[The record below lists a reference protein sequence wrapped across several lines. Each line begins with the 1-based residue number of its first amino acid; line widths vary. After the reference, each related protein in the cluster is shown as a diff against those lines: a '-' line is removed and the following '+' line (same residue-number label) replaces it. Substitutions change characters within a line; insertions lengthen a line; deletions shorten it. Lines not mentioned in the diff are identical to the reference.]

1 MLYITSLQL
10 IYFITVNA
18 ALMST
23 YYKLGS
29 VCLLNSYSLL
39 HFIVKTVKGW
49 INFLALGIF
58 YKNLTFQT
66 YDLVNTKL
74 ALTYLK
80 VIYPERFAN

>member
-39 HFIVKTVKGW
+39 HFIVKTV
-49 INFLALGIF
+49 IRI
-58 YKNLTFQT
+58 
-66 YDLVNTKL
+66 
-74 ALTYLK
+74 
-80 VIYPERFAN
+80 